1 MSTRRLFMPPSK
13 READYR
19 SSLYLFFALTLI
31 ISISACGQ
39 TISKPTN
46 TPAPTIKAGDTEHTL
61 TVGGMERTYQLHIP
75 PGLNKIDPTP
85 LVFVFHGY
93 DPETF
98 YAVTGIQNLSGFNDT
113 ADKNGF
119 IIVYPYGISGSWN
132 AGKCCGAA
140 VQNNVDDLAFVRQ
153 ILIELGKVSNVDP
166 KRIYAT
172 GLASGAMFSYRLAC
186 EMSDTFAAIAP
197 LAGVL
202 LTDPCQPVQPVSV
215 MHIHG
220 LKDNAVP
227 FTGGVGG
234 LATGKIEFPSVEK
247 GIATWVELDGC
258 GSSPT
263 MEKKD
268 LLTNTIYSSCRAG
281 TAVELYTHDALG
293 NSWPSI
299 YVFPAAQMIWD
310 FFNTHQK
317 Q

>member
-1 MSTRRLFMPPSK
+1 MLTRRLFVPLSRRDPGH
-13 READYR
+13 RI
-19 SSLYLFFALTLI
+19 SLHFFFTITLI

-39 TISKPTN
+39 AISKPTN
-46 TPAPTIKAGDTEHTL
+46 TPPPTIQAGTSEHTL
-61 TVGGMERTYQLHIP
+61 SVGGLERTYQLYIP
-75 PGLNKIDPTP
+75 PGLNQTDPAP

-119 IIVYPYGISGSWN
+119 LIVYPYGISGSWN
-132 AGKCCGAA
+132 AEKCCGAA
-140 VQNNVDDLAFVRQ
+140 IQNNVDDIALVRQ
-153 ILIELGKVSNVDP
+153 ILQELGKVYNIDS

-186 EMSDTFAAIAP
+186 QMSDSFAAIAP

-202 LTDPCQPVQPVSV
+202 LTDPCQPAQPVSILQ
-215 MHIHG
+215 IHG
-220 LKDNAVP
+220 LKDNAIP
-227 FTGGVGG
+227 YAGGVGG

-247 GIATWVELDGC
+247 GIATWVGLDGC
-258 GSSPT
+258 SSSPT
-263 MEKKD
+263 TEKKD
-268 LLTNTIYSSCRAG
+268 LLTHTIYSSCRAG

-310 FFNTHQK
+310 FFNAHPK

>member
-1 MSTRRLFMPPSK
+1 MLTRRLFVPLPR
-13 READYR
+13 REAGNGAF
-19 SSLYLFFALTLI
+19 LYLLFAVTLI
-31 ISISACGQ
+31 TSLSACGQ
-39 TISKPTN
+39 ATKEPTN
-46 TPAPTIKAGDTEHTL
+46 TPAPTIQVGNSEHTL
-61 TVGGMERTYQLHIP
+61 TIGGMERTYQLHIP
-75 PGLNKIDPTP
+75 PGMNQNDPAP

-98 YAVTGIQNLSGFNDT
+98 YAITGIQNLSGFNDT

-119 IIVYPYGISGSWN
+119 LTVYPYGISGSWN

-140 VQNNVDDLAFVRQ
+140 VQNNVDDIGFVRQ
-153 ILIELGKVSNVDP
+153 ILQELGKSYNIDS
-166 KRIYAT
+166 KRIFAT

-186 EMSDTFAAIAP
+186 EVSDTFAAIAP

-202 LTDPCQPVQPVSV
+202 LIDPCQPTQPVSILQ
-215 MHIHG
+215 IHG

-227 FTGGVGG
+227 YAGGVGG

-247 GIATWVELDGC
+247 GITTWLELDGC

-263 MEKKD
+263 VEKKD
-268 LLTNTIYSSCRAG
+268 LLTHTIYSSCRAG

-293 NSWPSI
+293 SSWPSI

-310 FFNTHQK
+310 FFNAHPK
-317 Q
+317 L